1 MVETVDAILIQTR
14 GSEEKNKK
22 YGKSI
27 PNLFQVNG
35 VDIG

>member
-14 GSEEKNKK
+14 GSEEKYKK
-22 YGKSI
+22 YGRDI

-35 VDIG
+35 VDLG